1 MHEAEKI
8 KLITA
13 TLLAGHCLEKLSRLS
28 RMLSYKTFM
37 NIYGKNI
44 TGLTAS
50 IMCFDTDDYTTMVKL
65 YSEFKNSY
73 DFYLPI
79 CKSRLLEAKEAI
91 LNDEN
96 NTFDAETVAIA
107 KEINFE

>member
-13 TLLAGHCLEKLSRLS
+13 ALMAVHCLETLSKMS
-28 RMLSYKTFM
+28 TYKIFM
-37 NIYGKNI
+37 DAYRKNI

-50 IMCFDTDDYTTMVKL
+50 IMCFDTDDYATMVKL
-65 YSEFKNSY
+65 YAEFKDCY

-79 CKSRLLEAKEAI
+79 CKSRLLEAKEVI
-91 LNDEN
+91 LENEN
-96 NTFDAETVAIA
+96 NTFDTETVAIA

>member
-1 MHEAEKI
+1 MNMHEAEKI

-13 TLLAGHCLEKLSRLS
+13 ALMAGHCLEKLLN
-28 RMLSYKTFM
+28 MPTYKIFIDTHRR
-37 NIYGKNI
+37 NI

-50 IMCFDTDDYTTMVKL
+50 IMCFDTDDYATMVKL
-65 YSEFKNSY
+65 YSEFKDSY